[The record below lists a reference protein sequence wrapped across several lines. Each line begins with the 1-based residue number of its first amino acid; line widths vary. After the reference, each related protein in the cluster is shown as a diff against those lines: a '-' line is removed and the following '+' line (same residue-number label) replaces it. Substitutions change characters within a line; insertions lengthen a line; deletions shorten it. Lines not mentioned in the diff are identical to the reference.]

1 MHTSFAPVDSHS
13 IPIHAL
19 RASETAKWL
28 DEHSAAVRAFAGLH
42 EFGGQAGKLLLVPMP
57 DGSAE
62 RILLGLGETPDAFEI
77 GGLSGRLPAG
87 TYHLATAP
95 SEVSAQQV
103 LIAWALGTYAFDR
116 YKPRPAKL
124 VRLVPPAGTDPGDAT
139 AIAEAVFLARNLV
152 NTPANDMGPEA
163 LEAAALELAGRFG
176 AHAHVVRGEELL
188 SDNYPMIHAV
198 GRAAAQ
204 APRYVEIIWGPESAP
219 KLALV
224 GKGVTFDSGGLDIKP
239 SAGMRIMK
247 KDMGGAACVL
257 ALGQLIMAANLNVR
271 LSLHIAIVENAIS
284 ASAFRPGDVLASRKG
299 LSVEIDNTDAE
310 GRLILGDALARAS
323 ELGPELV
330 IDMATLTGAAR
341 VALGPDV
348 MPFYTQDDGLA
359 GELFSAGKDVGDP
372 VWRMPLWAGYESD
385 IESPIAH
392 LKNSGGPMAGSV
404 TAALFL
410 QHFVSA
416 PAWVHFDVYCWNVKD
431 RPARPAGGEAMAI
444 RALYRVLKRRYPA
457 ISA

>member
-1 MHTSFAPVDSHS
+1 
-13 IPIHAL
+13 
-19 RASETAKWL
+19 
-28 DEHSAAVRAFAGLH
+28 
-42 EFGGQAGKLLLVPMP
+42 
-57 DGSAE
+57 
-62 RILLGLGETPDAFEI
+62 
-77 GGLSGRLPAG
+77 
-87 TYHLATAP
+87 
-95 SEVSAQQV
+95 
-103 LIAWALGTYAFDR
+103 
-116 YKPRPAKL
+116 
-124 VRLVPPAGTDPGDAT
+124 
-139 AIAEAVFLARNLV
+139 
-152 NTPANDMGPEA
+152 
-163 LEAAALELAGRFG
+163 
-176 AHAHVVRGEELL
+176 L

-204 APRYVEIIWGPESAP
+204 APRYVEIIWGPEDAP

-257 ALGQLIMAANLNVR
+257 ALGQLIMSANLKVR

-372 VWRMPLWAGYESD
+372 LWRMPLWAGYESD